1 LGDAEASDFFFDEF
15 EWVRRGGEGFLTAIA
30 VHFLGTVFPRGDRE
44 GWSSATEAVATDV
57 FTAGDGLKQEAG
69 PLAAKAGIDRDGG
82 FEVGH
87 QVEADGHDITGAG
100 ELAEGGLVR
109 D

>member
-1 LGDAEASDFFFDEF
+1 
-15 EWVRRGGEGFLTAIA
+15 
-30 VHFLGTVFPRGDRE
+30 
-44 GWSSATEAVATDV
+44 V

-69 PLAAKAGIDRDGG
+69 SLAAKAGVDRDRG